1 MEKLLKAALAYAGV
15 APPRIHDLGE
25 LLALLGDA
33 GLSAPASVSEARA
46 LVPWAVEF
54 RYDDGP
60 DERLDRTA
68 GCETVT
74 RMREWIDELHS
85 ARTDA
90 QGGVHE
96 R

>member
-1 MEKLLKAALAYAGV
+1 V

-33 GLSAPASVSEARA
+33 RLSPPVSAIDARA

-54 RYDDGP
+54 RYDDIL

-68 GCETVT
+68 AC
-74 RMREWIDELHS
+74 
-85 ARTDA
+85 DA
-90 QGGVHE
+90 VEQVRAWVDGLLNQPE
-96 R
+96 S